1 MTELEEKKEETKEE
15 KKENAFSKFFKKTKE
30 SVSNTVL
37 DVKLANRFNED
48 NEEAY
53 VYSGSSI
60 TRETVYGYMEDG
72 SFIALGEHEFKKN
85 SIFMLDDKPYHILS
99 VSEAVVKIALDG
111 FEYEKKAT
119 KYELDSNVT
128 EVNVIKVEKHYYL
141 VRE

>member
-1 MTELEEKKEETKEE
+1 MNELEEKKEETKEE

-53 VYSGSSI
+53 VYTGSSI
-60 TRETVYGYMEDG
+60 TRETVYGYMEG
-72 SFIALGEHEFKKN
+72 ESFIALGEHEFKKN
-85 SIFMLDDKPYHILS
+85 SIFMLDDKPYHILG
-99 VSEAVVKIALDG
+99 VSDTMVKIALDG
-111 FEYEKKAT
+111 FEYERKAT

-141 VRE
+141 VKE

>member
-37 DVKLANRFNED
+37 DVKLTNRFNED

-85 SIFMLDDKPYHILS
+85 SIFMLDDKPYH
-99 VSEAVVKIALDG
+99 
-111 FEYEKKAT
+111 
-119 KYELDSNVT
+119 
-128 EVNVIKVEKHYYL
+128 
-141 VRE
+141 